1 MFRKDTFIMKKHIS
15 ASASSSSL
23 LDTAASLLSKFL
35 NKFIDSLFSDDTYD
49 KKTDDKVSEETK
61 KEAEQ
66 ARKKNGDVPKS
77 EPTAEKTDENGEQ
90 TESQTESQAEPQEV
104 LMIAERIVA
113 TPKDDAEEAEDLDTF
128 IIEKIQWPDTK
139 DWFIKVTNK
148 RTNKAK
154 SEYVKNP
161 SESTIQKTI
170 EELKGEVTA
179 SKRIKVALNRIVGES
194 EDTIDVT
201 AINCSYDMGSAYTDI
216 CAVLDDDIFVGT
228 IPEGDSA
235 YEIIPTE
242 DDYVVDA
249 YAGEIDC
256 GSAYKGAFD
265 CATSFYACI
274 FYLYINRNLTR
285 ELENMVESLKY
296 TAQYHM
302 DTLAKWTKMH
312 DRTAEI
318 KLCYCPDCCDTE
330 CPDSWTILKTEL
342 SAYKNC
348 LEALYG
354 CVVHEEQSV
363 IDSWLLDIDYAL
375 YNIDN
380 YMC

>member
-1 MFRKDTFIMKKHIS
+1 MKKHIS
-15 ASASSSSL
+15 ASSSSSSL
-23 LDTAASLLSKFL
+23 LDTATNLLSKFL
-35 NKFIDSLFSDDTYD
+35 NKFIDSLFSDDNYD
-49 KKTDDKVSEETK
+49 KKTDDKVSEDTK

-66 ARKKNGDVPKS
+66 ARKQRGNIPKS
-77 EPTAEKTDENGEQ
+77 KTTTKESGKDNEKA
-90 TESQTESQAEPQEV
+90 ESQTETKAEPQKV
-104 LMIAERIVA
+104 LMVAERVVA
-113 TPKDDAEEAEDLDTF
+113 IPKENAEKAEDLDTF

-154 SEYVKNP
+154 SEYIKNP

-194 EDTIDVT
+194 EDIINIT
-201 AINCSYDMGSAYTDI
+201 AINCSYNMGSAYTDI
-216 CAVLDDDIFVGT
+216 CAVLDDDIFVGAV
-228 IPEGDSA
+228 PAGDSA

-242 DDYVVDA
+242 DDYVVEEYD
-249 YAGEIDC
+249 GEIDC

-265 CATSFYACI
+265 CATYFYACM
-274 FYLYINRNLTR
+274 FYLYINRNFTP
-285 ELENMVESLKY
+285 ELANMAESLKY

-312 DRTAEI
+312 DITAEI

-330 CPDSWTILKTEL
+330 CPDGWTILKNAL
-342 SAYKNC
+342 ADYKNC
-348 LEALYG
+348 LEALYS
-354 CVVHEEQSV
+354 CAVHEEQSV
-363 IDSWLLDIDYAL
+363 IDGWLLDIDYAI
-375 YNIDN
+375 YNVDN